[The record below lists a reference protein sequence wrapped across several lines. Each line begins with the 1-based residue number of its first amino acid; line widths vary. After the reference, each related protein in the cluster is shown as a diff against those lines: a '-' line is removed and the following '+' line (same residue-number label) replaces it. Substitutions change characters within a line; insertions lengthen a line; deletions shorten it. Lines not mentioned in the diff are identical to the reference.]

1 MYGMVNKAVQDL
13 VVTQFGQE
21 KWNEIKRKADIDV
34 EAFVAMSTYPDEV
47 TYKLVGAASEVL
59 GLPADKIL
67 EAFGEYWILYTA
79 KEGYAEL
86 LDISGSTFVE
96 FLQNMD
102 DLHGRIRLGF
112 PKLKPPVLECREI
125 SEDSMRLHYHT
136 DREGLAPMVVGLLK
150 GLGKRFDTPIEV
162 IHDKVRG
169 QENDHDEF
177 LIRFKEL
184 P

>member
-1 MYGMVNKAVQDL
+1 MYGLVNKAVQDL
-13 VVTQFGQE
+13 VVTKFGQE
-21 KWNEIKRKADIDV
+21 KWDEIKLKADTDV
-34 EAFVAMSTYPDEV
+34 EAFVGMSPYPDEV
-47 TYKLVGAASEVL
+47 TYKLIGAASEVL

-102 DLHGRIRLGF
+102 NLHGRIQLSF
-112 PKLKPPVLECREI
+112 PKLKPPSLECSDI
-125 SEDSMRLHYHT
+125 SEDSMRLHYNT
-136 DREGLAPMVVGLLK
+136 GREGLAPMVIGILK
-150 GLGKRFDTPIEV
+150 GLAKRFDTPIEV

-177 LIRFKEL
+177 LVRFKEL

>member
-67 EAFGEYWILYTA
+67 
-79 KEGYAEL
+79 
-86 LDISGSTFVE
+86 
-96 FLQNMD
+96 
-102 DLHGRIRLGF
+102 
-112 PKLKPPVLECREI
+112 
-125 SEDSMRLHYHT
+125 
-136 DREGLAPMVVGLLK
+136 
-150 GLGKRFDTPIEV
+150 
-162 IHDKVRG
+162 
-169 QENDHDEF
+169 
-177 LIRFKEL
+177 
-184 P
+184 